1 MRIKYFYLSAYPARK
16 KQKILALHRHKLLS
30 LQHNNRTL
38 MTKTATIHD
47 FEQELISNAH
57 PEKIAILSS
66 FFKTAPGEYGEGDR
80 FIGLTVPENRVIARR
95 YTYLSCDELTTLLR
109 NPIHEIRLAAL
120 LCLIAKYKSRHTDEA
135 QRQSIFN
142 TYINNTAYINNWD
155 LVDLSAPQIVGEHLL
170 HTDRS
175 LLYRFARN
183 GSLWEQRIAIVATYT
198 YIRNN
203 DFDDTLAIADI
214 LRTHPHDL
222 IQKAV
227 GWMLREVGKR
237 DKQVLIDYLQPRYAT
252 LPRTLLR
259 YAIEKFTPDERKH
272 YMQRNIF

>member
-1 MRIKYFYLSAYPARK
+1 
-16 KQKILALHRHKLLS
+16 
-30 LQHNNRTL
+30 
-38 MTKTATIHD
+38 MTKTTTSRD
-47 FEQELISNAH
+47 FEQELIAKAH

-80 FIGLTVPENRVIARR
+80 FIGLTVPENRAIARH
-95 YTYLSCDELTTLLR
+95 YTHLSCDELIPMLH

-120 LCLIAKYKSRHTDEA
+120 LCLVEKYKNRHTDDA
-135 QRQSIFN
+135 QRQTIFD
-142 TYINNTAYINNWD
+142 TYTRNTAYINNWD
-155 LVDLSAPQIVGEHLL
+155 LVDLTAPQIVGEHLL
-170 HTDRS
+170 HADRT
-175 LLYRFARN
+175 LLYHFARN

-198 YIRNN
+198 YIRHN

-214 LRTHPHDL
+214 LRNHPHDL

-237 DKQVLIDYLQPRYAT
+237 DKQTLIEYLDRCYTT

-259 YAIEKFTPDERKH
+259 YAIEKFTPDERAH
-272 YMQRNIF
+272 YMQRNTF